1 MQAFE
6 EAFGAGTGPAT
17 HGGTQR
23 VPGLRRWPGVAVA
36 LAAATLMGC
45 AASGPPP
52 VGFEAELSR
61 RLASGHRLYHEGEY
75 ALAGRR
81 FSEAA
86 RYAHAH
92 RRLQAEK
99 RATVAECV
107 AWLRSRAVSELDGC
121 TRRLD
126 VLHQRANRSERGI
139 GTLLAL
145 GAIAGDRPPPPFR
158 IPADVEPV
166 LRKAATAGEER

>member
-1 MQAFE
+1 MDAV
-6 EAFGAGTGPAT
+6 GVGTRPVT
-17 HGGTQR
+17 DGGTQ
-23 VPGLRRWPGVAVA
+23 PGEGVRRWQRVAVVC
-36 LAAATLMGC
+36 AAAALFACTSLH
-45 AASGPPP
+45 GPPP
-52 VGFEAELSR
+52 EGARAEFAR
-61 RLASGHRLYHEGEY
+61 RMGAGHRLYTEAEY

-86 RYAHAH
+86 EYAHVH
-92 RRLQAEK
+92 RQTDAEK

-107 AWLRSRAVSELDGC
+107 CWLRSRAVSEFDEC
-121 TRRLD
+121 TIRLD

-158 IPADVEPV
+158 VPEDVSPV
-166 LRKAATAGEER
+166 LRKAAKAGGDR